1 MLRVL
6 RDAVRGI
13 YLLLLQRGEGRRLEG
28 ELEGSCVV
36 VTQLRRELDLRGHG
50 VVGAEGVVAAGA
62 GNGHLRIGQ
71 VFVQALVELVLV
83 LTANLHAHDGG
94 VAVLTNLGLVITAT
108 GKSTLQSLFCTSY
121 VRAREGVEETCFHGT
136 VQAQGSSHLHALHS
150 HLLRKVTAQ
159 VKDALRRGRARVAGV
174 INPIA
179 VVGAVLQDDFQAV
192 AFRRAQQRAVQHALH
207 CLAHIEGL
215 RLFLDLSGV
224 AQIGGTCTQ
233 QLLQLSVQVV
243 QRGCAEGQGATH
255 FFLRRTGRSRGSH
268 VGCLGRLQTL
278 LQLGALRLD
287 LVQVGVDRS
296 GGLRVH
302 DVLRYEGGSSRVA
315 TVLFLKLKNHHLEAT
330 VLHVL
335 RRNGGTAGIL
345 HFLLAEL
352 HSGFAAATVEHTVL
366 VGGFNNTINY
376 ESFREPFQQLLR
388 AEVFLHLDTLH
399 QTLLGIENSDG
410 RLGLGTSSLQDRS
423 YLGTVLIHRGEGNGE
438 GRTCLVAIGLN
449 TTVFQALGQVLTHG
463 RIQSLR
469 TTLNLVLVVL
479 EVKGNQHGAGTLLSA
494 LKAKLGLNLR
504 TAGAQN
510 QGGNGQQN
518 RQEHPALTSR
528 CTRGVSHCVHTRLP
542 SGE

>member
-287 LVQVGVDRS
+287 LVQVGVDRRS
-296 GGLRVH
+296 GLGVH
-302 DVLRYEGGSSRVA
+302 DFLRDEG
-315 TVLFLKLKNHHLEAT
+315 NHHGVTA
-330 VLHVL
+330 VLLLYVKNDVTETAVL
-335 RRNGGTAGIL
+335 NILCGNLRTTGVL
-345 HFLLAEL
+345 HFLLAKL
-352 HSGFAAATVEHTVL
+352 HSGFIAAAENAVLIGSRHNTVH
-366 VGGFNNTINY
+366 Y
-376 ESFREPFQQLLR
+376 QSFRKPAQQIAR
-388 AEVFLHLDTLH
+388 AEVFLHLNTLH
-399 QTLLGIENSDG
+399 QTLVRVDDANL
-410 RLGLGTSSLQDRS
+410 RLDVGARSLQQRGH
-423 YLGTVLIHRGEGNGE
+423 LGVVLVHGGEGYLE
-438 GRTCLVAIGLN
+438 SRTSLVTLRLN
-449 TTVFQALGQVLTHG
+449 TFVFQALGQVLTYG
-463 RIQSLR
+463 RIQRLGS
-469 TTLNLVLVVL
+469 TLNLVLVILHV
-479 EVKGNQHGAGTLLSA
+479 EGNQNGAGTLLSA
-494 LKAKLGLNLR
+494 LKAQLSLNLCA
-504 TAGAQN
+504 AGAQN

-528 CTRGVSHCVHTRLP
+528 RARGVSHRVHTRLP

>member
-1 MLRVL
+1 M
-6 RDAVRGI
+6 
-13 YLLLLQRGEGRRLEG
+13 
-28 ELEGSCVV
+28 
-36 VTQLRRELDLRGHG
+36 
-50 VVGAEGVVAAGA
+50 VATGA
-62 GNGHLRIGQ
+62 GDGHLRFGQ
-71 VFVQALVELVLV
+71 VFIQSLVELSFVF
-83 LTANLHAHDGG
+83 TANLHAHDGG
-94 VAVLTNLGLVITAT
+94 VAVLADLSLVIAT
-108 GKSTLQSLFCTSY
+108 TSKSILQSLFCTSY
-121 VRAREGVEETCFHGT
+121 VRAREGVEETCLHGT

-174 INPIA
+174 INLIA
-179 VVGAVLQDDFQAV
+179 VAGAVLQDDFQAV
-192 AFRRAQQRAVQHALH
+192 AFRRTQQRAVQHALH
-207 CLAHIEGL
+207 GLTHIEGL

-243 QRGCAEGQGATH
+243 QGGCAEGQGTTH
-255 FFLRRTGRSRGSH
+255 FFLRRTGRSRWSH

-278 LQLGALRLD
+278 LQLGAFRLD

-296 GGLRVH
+296 SGLRVH

-315 TVLFLKLKNHHLEAT
+315 TVLFLKLKNHRLEST

-335 RRNGGTAGIL
+335 RRDSGTAGIL
-345 HFLLAEL
+345 YFLLAKL
-352 HSGFAAATVEHTVL
+352 HSGFAAAAVEHTVL
-366 VGGFNNTINY
+366 VGGFNHAINNK
-376 ESFREPFQQLLR
+376 SFGDPIQQLLR

-399 QTLLGIENSDG
+399 QALLGIENSDG

-423 YLGTVLIHRGEGNGE
+423 NLVTVLIHRGEGNGE
-438 GRTCLVAIGLN
+438 GRTCLVTLRLN

-469 TTLNLVLVVL
+469 TTPNLVLVVL

-510 QGGNGQQN
+510 QGGNGKQN